1 MRIGRITVP
10 LSSEHEFAKEAI
22 VLNDATLVT
31 LKTSLRGE
39 LIQGGTSRATKRPAS
54 CTTV

>member
-1 MRIGRITVP
+1 M
-10 LSSEHEFAKEAI
+10 
-22 VLNDATLVT
+22 LNDTTLATL
-31 LKTSLRGE
+31 KASLRGE

>member
-54 CTTV
+54 CTTA